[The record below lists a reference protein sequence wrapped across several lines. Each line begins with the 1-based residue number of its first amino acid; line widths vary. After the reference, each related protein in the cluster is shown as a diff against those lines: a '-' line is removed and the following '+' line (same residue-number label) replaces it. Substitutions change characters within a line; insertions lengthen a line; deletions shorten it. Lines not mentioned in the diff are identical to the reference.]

1 VLAAGSIAARAALM
15 REESRGSHYRDDFI
29 DRDDAKWRTRI
40 LWSSSGP
47 SFEAVAAPVPNA

>member
-1 VLAAGSIAARAALM
+1 M

-29 DRDDAKWRTRI
+29 HRDDEKWRVRI